1 MTQLYGI
8 QLCCK
13 PLVIVMICSIELS
26 WVMIDVLELH
36 ACNCS
41 LLKICIL
48 TYFVND
54 FENGIMHFHMHW
66 VT

>member
-1 MTQLYGI
+1 MTQLYRI

-13 PLVIVMICSIELS
+13 PLVIIMICSIELS

-41 LLKICIL
+41 
-48 TYFVND
+48 
-54 FENGIMHFHMHW
+54 
-66 VT
+66 

>member
-1 MTQLYGI
+1 
-8 QLCCK
+8 
-13 PLVIVMICSIELS
+13 MICSIELKS
-26 WVMIDVLELH
+26 GDDWCVELH

-41 LLKICIL
+41 WLKKCIL
-48 TYFVND
+48 TYCVND